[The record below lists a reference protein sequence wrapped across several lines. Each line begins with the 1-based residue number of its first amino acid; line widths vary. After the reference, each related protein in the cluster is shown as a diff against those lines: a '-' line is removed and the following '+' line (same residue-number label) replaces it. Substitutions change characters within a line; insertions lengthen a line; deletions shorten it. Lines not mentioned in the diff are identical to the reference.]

1 MLRAVMACTMFF
13 WDLILTFGMEVDLVW
28 KSKGNFMKWL
38 YLFQCYWPF
47 TDIMVLCI
55 TCPSDVFPIYLFSLF
70 V

>member
-1 MLRAVMACTMFF
+1 MAGTMFI
-13 WDLILTFGMEVDLVW
+13 WDLILTSGMEVDLVW

-38 YLFQCYWPF
+38 YLFQRYWPF

-55 TCPSDVFPIYLFSLF
+55 TCPSDVLPIYLFSLF